1 MKFPRTKIA
10 AFGLAALP
18 LFGVAQTNT
27 PIVLPELP
35 AASAP
40 SKSASGVPT
49 PPPGPRQRSAA
60 ETGGRATAPGDLKPE
75 RPVAPQIS
83 IPIGKKAPP
92 PTAREEGVV
101 QRGGA
106 ASAGGVDDAAAR
118 CEAQIDAQLRSDCRA
133 KLVHQEPPRA
143 PS

>member
-60 ETGGRATAPGDLKPE
+60 ETGGVRLPPAT
-75 RPVAPQIS
+75 
-83 IPIGKKAPP
+83 
-92 PTAREEGVV
+92 
-101 QRGGA
+101 
-106 ASAGGVDDAAAR
+106 
-118 CEAQIDAQLRSDCRA
+118 
-133 KLVHQEPPRA
+133 
-143 PS
+143 